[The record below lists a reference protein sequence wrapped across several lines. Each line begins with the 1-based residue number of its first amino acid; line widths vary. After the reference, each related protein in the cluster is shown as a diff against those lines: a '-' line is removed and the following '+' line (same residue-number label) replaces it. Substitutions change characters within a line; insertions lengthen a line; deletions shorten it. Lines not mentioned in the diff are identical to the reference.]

1 MLKLNNLEY
10 DTILKSQFSP
20 KPEVLHLRKSVVNVS
35 GNQQQIKVEKQEI
48 IKQETI
54 KQEVEV
60 QKNQSPV
67 ETEVLEAEKKETL
80 PNVVNNNELA
90 TLEELR
96 NVTPKKLF
104 RRKK

>member
-10 DTILKSQFSP
+10 DTILKSPFSP
-20 KPEVLHLRKSVVNVS
+20 KPEVLHWKSVVT
-35 GNQQQIKVEKQEI
+35 GNQQQKKVEKQEI
-48 IKQETI
+48 I

-67 ETEVLEAEKKETL
+67 ETEVLETEKKETL

>member
-35 GNQQQIKVEKQEI
+35 ENQQQIKVE
-48 IKQETI
+48 KQETI

-67 ETEVLEAEKKETL
+67 ETEVLETEKKETL

>member
-10 DTILKSQFSP
+10 DTILKSPFSP

-35 GNQQQIKVEKQEI
+35 ENQQQIKVE
-48 IKQETI
+48 KQETI

>member
-35 GNQQQIKVEKQEI
+35 ENQQQIKVE
-48 IKQETI
+48 KQETI

-67 ETEVLEAEKKETL
+67 ETEVLETEKKETL
-80 PNVVNNNELA
+80 PNVVNNNELVS
-90 TLEELR
+90 LDELR